1 MVTKDELNY
10 LSWISRLNLTD
21 EELEKFSEQ
30 IDETIKYI
38 DVLETFQSESSS
50 VDLQELDLSDFR
62 EDEILEFNGDLIP
75 YSNLTP
81 ERLVKG
87 PKMV

>member
-38 DVLETFQSESSS
+38 DVLETFHSENSS

-62 EDEILEFNGDLIP
+62 EDEILEFSGDLIP
-75 YSNLTP
+75 YSNFTP

>member
-38 DVLETFQSESSS
+38 DVLETFHSESSG

-62 EDEILEFNGDLIP
+62 EDEILEFSGDLIP
-75 YSNLTP
+75 YSNFTP

>member
-38 DVLETFQSESSS
+38 DVLETFHSESSS
-50 VDLQELDLSDFR
+50 VDLQEIDLSDFR
-62 EDEILEFNGDLIP
+62 EDEILEFNGNLIQ

>member
-38 DVLETFQSESSS
+38 DVLETFHSESSS

-75 YSNLTP
+75 YSNLTM

>member
-21 EELEKFSEQ
+21 EELEKFSQQ

-38 DVLETFQSESSS
+38 DVLETFHPESSS

-81 ERLVKG
+81 ERFVKG

>member
-1 MVTKDELNY
+1 MIRKDELNH

-30 IDETIKYI
+30 INQTIKYI
-38 DVLETFQSESSS
+38 DVLDTFESESSS
-50 VDLQELDLSDFR
+50 VDLQELDLSNFR

-75 YSNLTP
+75 DSVLTP